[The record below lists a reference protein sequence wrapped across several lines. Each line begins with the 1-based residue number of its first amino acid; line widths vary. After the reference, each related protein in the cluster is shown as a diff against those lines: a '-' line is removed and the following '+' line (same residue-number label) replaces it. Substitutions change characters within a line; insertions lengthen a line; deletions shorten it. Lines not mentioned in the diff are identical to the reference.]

1 MPPACYRCNVVLT
14 VFCAVFL
21 VAFSAHSG
29 DKGPGPFGQGE
40 WPSYGADTANSKYAP
55 LDQIHKD
62 NVKALHIA
70 WRWSSVDNAILKD
83 HPELW
88 TMVNEATPLMIAG
101 RLYTSTSLS
110 QVAAIDARTGQ
121 TIWVYNPES
130 YEQGAPPNFG
140 FVHRGVAYWADG
152 ETQRI
157 FIGTGDAQLIALDA
171 KTGQPVPEFGAHGRI
186 DLKTGLHRRVDS
198 ALYGVSS
205 PPVICR
211 NVVVVGSSI
220 WDYPRLK
227 AMPPGDVRG
236 FDVRTGQQRW
246 IFHAVPQG
254 QEPGV
259 ETWENDSWK
268 DTGNT
273 NVWSLMSCDEQLGY
287 VYLPFTTPTNDYYGG
302 QRPGNNL
309 FAESLVALQA
319 ETGERVWHFQMVHH
333 GLWDYDLPAAPN
345 LVDVTVDG
353 QRIKAVAQ
361 VTKQGFC
368 YVFDRVTG
376 TPIWPIEERP
386 VPQSTVP
393 GEKTAPTQ
401 PFPTKPL
408 PFEQQGITPD
418 DVMDFTPELQQVAL
432 HILHKYTYG
441 PLFTPPTEQG
451 TIAVPGIGGGANW
464 SGAAVH
470 PETGMLYVPSFTLPT
485 ILRVRK
491 AAAGEGPYTY
501 VGVVNFGPGGPQGLP
516 LVKPPYGRI
525 TAINLNTGE
534 HLWMRPVGEGPREHA
549 ALRHLHLPPLGWP
562 RLSFPLLTKS
572 LLFVAQQ
579 GILRSLGPSP
589 RRNALELELQNQ
601 EAVLRAFDPDNGTL
615 IAQITLPGNAS
626 GAPMTY
632 MVDGKQFIVLP
643 IGGAG
648 QPAELV
654 ALRLP

>member
-1 MPPACYRCNVVLT
+1 MPQVCYRFHGVLT

-21 VAFSAHSG
+21 VASSAYSG
-29 DKGPGPFGQGE
+29 DRGPGPFGPGE
-40 WPSYGADTANSKYAP
+40 WRSYGADTANSKYAP
-55 LDQIHKD
+55 LDQIQKD
-62 NVKALHIA
+62 NVKALQIA
-70 WRWSSVDNAILKD
+70 WRWSSVENTVLKD

-88 TMVNEATPLMIAG
+88 TMVHEATPLMIDR

-110 QVAAIDARTGQ
+110 QVVAIDARTGQ
-121 TIWVYNPES
+121 TLWVYDPES
-130 YEQGAPPNFG
+130 YKQGSPPNLG

-171 KTGQPVPEFGAHGRI
+171 TTGQPVPAFGTHGRI
-186 DLKTGLHRRVDS
+186 DLTQGLHRPVDP
-198 ALYGVSS
+198 ALYGVTS
-205 PPVICR
+205 PPVLCR
-211 NVVVVGSSI
+211 NVVVVGSSVI
-220 WDYPRLK
+220 DYPRVK

-236 FDVRTGQQRW
+236 FDVRTGQLRW
-246 IFHAVPQG
+246 TFHAVPQG
-254 QEPGV
+254 EEPGV
-259 ETWENDSWK
+259 DTWENDSWQH
-268 DTGNT
+268 TGNT
-273 NVWSLMSCDEQLGY
+273 NVWTVMSCDEQLGY
-287 VYLPFTTPTNDYYGG
+287 IYLPFGTPSNDYYGG

-319 ETGERVWHFQMVHH
+319 ETGTRIWHFQMVHH
-333 GLWDYDLPAAPN
+333 GVWDYDLPAAPN
-345 LVDVTVDG
+345 LVDITVEG
-353 QRIKAVAQ
+353 RRIQAVAQ

-376 TPIWPIEERP
+376 TPVWPIEERP

-393 GEKTAPTQ
+393 GEQTAPTQ

-408 PFEQQGITPD
+408 PFEQQGITPN
-418 DVMDFTPELQQVAL
+418 DVIDFTPELQRVAL
-432 HILHKYTYG
+432 RILRKHTYG
-441 PLFTPPTEQG
+441 PLFTPPSTQG
-451 TIAVPGIGGGANW
+451 TITVPGIGGGASW

-470 PETGMLYVPSFTLPT
+470 PETGVLYVPSFTLPT

-491 AAAGEGPYTY
+491 AAVGEGPYPY
-501 VGVVNFGPGGPQGLP
+501 VGVVNWLGGPQGLP

-562 RLSFPLLTKS
+562 RRSFPLLTKA

-579 GILRSLGPSP
+579 GILRGLGPSP
-589 RRNALELELQNQ
+589 RKNADELELQNH
-601 EAVLRAFDPDNGTL
+601 EAVLHAFDPDTGDL
-615 IAQITLPGNAS
+615 IARVPLPGNAS

-643 IGGAG
+643 VGGAG

>member
-1 MPPACYRCNVVLT
+1 VYYRCNIVLT
-14 VFCAVFL
+14 VFCAVCL
-21 VAFSAHSG
+21 VALAASSG
-29 DKGPGPFGQGE
+29 DKVSGQFGQGE

-62 NVKALHIA
+62 NVKELQIA
-70 WRWSSVDNAILKD
+70 WRWGSVENAILKD

-88 TMVNEATPLMIAG
+88 TMVNEATPLMIDG
-101 RLYTSTSLS
+101 HLYTSTSLS

-121 TIWVYNPES
+121 TLWVYDPGS
-130 YEQGAPPNFG
+130 YKQGSPPGFG

-171 KTGQPVPEFGAHGRI
+171 KTGQPVPEFGANGHI
-186 DLKTGLHRRVDS
+186 DLTQGLGRLVDRT
-198 ALYGVSS
+198 LYGVSS

-220 WDYPRLK
+220 RDYPRVK
-227 AMPPGDVRG
+227 AMPPGDIRG

-254 QEPGV
+254 EEPGV
-259 ETWENDSWK
+259 DTWENDSWK
-268 DTGNT
+268 HTGNT
-273 NVWSLMSCDEQLGY
+273 NVWTVMSCDEQLGY
-287 VYLPFTTPTNDYYGG
+287 VYLPFSTPSNDYYGG
-302 QRPGNNL
+302 QRLGNNL

-319 ETGERVWHFQMVHH
+319 ETGVRVWHFQMVHH

-345 LVDVTVDG
+345 LIDITVDG
-353 QRIKAVAQ
+353 QRIQAVAQ

-376 TPIWPIEERP
+376 TPVWPIEERS

-393 GEKTAPTQ
+393 GEKTSPTQ

-408 PFEQQGITPD
+408 PFEQQGITPN
-418 DVMDFTPELQQVAL
+418 DVMDFTPELHRVAL
-432 HILHKYTYG
+432 RILHKHTYG

-451 TIAVPGIGGGANW
+451 TITVPGVGGGASW

-470 PETGMLYVPSFTLPT
+470 PETGVLYVPSFTLPT

-501 VGVVNFGPGGPQGLP
+501 IGIVTVGPGGPQGLP

-534 HLWMRPVGEGPREHA
+534 HLWMRPVGEGPRDHS

-562 RLSFPLLTKS
+562 RRSFPLLTKS

-579 GILRSLGPSP
+579 GILRVLGSSP
-589 RRNALELELQNQ
+589 RRNADELELQNH
-601 EAVLRAFDPDNGTL
+601 EAVLRAFDPDNGAL
-615 IAQITLPGNAS
+615 IAQISLPGNAS

>member
-1 MPPACYRCNVVLT
+1 MPQAYYRCNGVLT
-14 VFCAVFL
+14 VLCAVFL

-29 DKGPGPFGQGE
+29 DSGRGLFGQRE

-62 NVKALHIA
+62 NVKDLHIA
-70 WRWSSVDNAILKD
+70 WRWSSVDNAILED
-83 HPELW
+83 HPALW
-88 TMVNEATPLMIAG
+88 TMVNEATPLMLDG

-110 QVAAIDARTGQ
+110 QVVAIDARTGE
-121 TIWVYNPES
+121 TLWVYDPES
-130 YEQGAPPNFG
+130 YKQGSPPNLG

-171 KTGQPVPEFGAHGRI
+171 KTGQPISEFGTHGRI
-186 DLKTGLHRRVDS
+186 DLTQGLHRPVDP
-198 ALYGVSS
+198 ALYGVTS

-220 WDYPRLK
+220 TDYPRVK
-227 AMPPGDVRG
+227 ATPPGDVRG
-236 FDVRTGQQRW
+236 FDARTGQQRW
-246 IFHAVPQG
+246 RFHAVPQG
-254 QEPGV
+254 EEPGV

-268 DTGNT
+268 HTGNT
-273 NVWSLMSCDEQLGY
+273 NVWTVMSCDEQLGY
-287 VYLPFTTPTNDYYGG
+287 VYLPFSTPSNDYYGG

-319 ETGERVWHFQMVHH
+319 ETGTKVWHFQMVHH
-333 GLWDYDLPAAPN
+333 GVWDYDLPAAPN
-345 LVDVTVDG
+345 LVDITVEG
-353 QRIKAVAQ
+353 QRIRAVAQ

-376 TPIWPIEERP
+376 IPVWPIEERP

-393 GEKTAPTQ
+393 GEQTSPTQ

-408 PFEQQGITPD
+408 PFEQQGITPN
-418 DVMDFTPELQQVAL
+418 DVMDFTPALHRVAL
-432 HILHKYTYG
+432 RILHKYTYG

-451 TIAVPGIGGGANW
+451 TIAVPGVGGGASW

-470 PETGMLYVPSFTLPT
+470 PETGVLYVPSFTLPT

-491 AAAGEGPYTY
+491 AAASEGLYPY
-501 VGVVNFGPGGPQGLP
+501 VGVVSWLGGPQGLP
-516 LVKPPYGRI
+516 LAKPPYGRI

-534 HLWMRPVGEGPREHA
+534 HLWMRPVGEGPREHT
-549 ALRHLHLPPLGWP
+549 ALRHLRLPPLGWP
-562 RLSFPLLTKS
+562 RRSFPLLTKS

-579 GILRSLGPSP
+579 GILRNLGPSP
-589 RRNALELELQNQ
+589 RKNADELELQNH
-601 EAVLRAFDPDNGTL
+601 EAVLRAFDPDTGVL
-615 IAQITLPGNAS
+615 IAQIALPGNAS

>member
-1 MPPACYRCNVVLT
+1 MPQACYRFNVVLT

-21 VAFSAHSG
+21 VALSAHSG
-29 DKGPGPFGQGE
+29 DRGPGPFGQGE

-62 NVKALHIA
+62 NVKDLQIA
-70 WRWSSVDNAILKD
+70 WRWSSVENAILKD

-88 TMVNEATPLMIAG
+88 TMVNEATPLMLDG

-121 TIWVYNPES
+121 TLWVYDPES
-130 YEQGAPPNFG
+130 YKQGSPPNLG

-171 KTGQPVPEFGAHGRI
+171 KTGQPVAAFGANGRI
-186 DLKTGLHRRVDS
+186 DLTQGLHRPVDP
-198 ALYGVSS
+198 ALYGVTS

-220 WDYPRLK
+220 MDYPRVK

-246 IFHAVPQG
+246 MFHAVPQG
-254 QEPGV
+254 EEPGV

-268 DTGNT
+268 HTGNT
-273 NVWSLMSCDEQLGY
+273 NVWTVMSCDEQLGY
-287 VYLPFTTPTNDYYGG
+287 VYLPFSTPSNDYYGG
-302 QRPGNNL
+302 QRPGHNL

-319 ETGERVWHFQMVHH
+319 ETGKRVWHFQMVHH
-333 GLWDYDLPAAPN
+333 GVWDYDLPAAPN
-345 LVDVTVDG
+345 LVDITVDG
-353 QRIKAVAQ
+353 QRIQAVAQ

-376 TPIWPIEERP
+376 TPVWPIEERP

-393 GEKTAPTQ
+393 GEKTSPTQ

-408 PFEQQGITPD
+408 PFEQQGITPN
-418 DVMDFTPELQQVAL
+418 DVMDFTPELHGVAL
-432 HILHKYTYG
+432 RILHKHTYG
-441 PLFTPPTEQG
+441 PLYTPPTEQG
-451 TIAVPGIGGGANW
+451 TITVPGVGGGASW

-491 AAAGEGPYTY
+491 TAAGEGPYTY
-501 VGVVNFGPGGPQGLP
+501 IGVVNFGLGGPQGLP

-562 RLSFPLLTKS
+562 RRSFPLLTKS

-579 GILRSLGPSP
+579 GILRGLGPSP
-589 RRNALELELQNQ
+589 RRNADELELQNH
-601 EAVLRAFDPDNGTL
+601 EAVLRAFDPDNGAL
-615 IAQITLPGNAS
+615 IAQIALPGNAS

-632 MVDGKQFIVLP
+632 MVDGKQFIVIP